1 MGIWVFL
8 DSYMYVVYSLFSHVP
23 LSFGFLVNCKM
34 ANCIGYVFDMV
45 SSVLQYF
52 SRIVMYL

>member
-1 MGIWVFL
+1 
-8 DSYMYVVYSLFSHVP
+8 MYAMYSLFSHVP

-34 ANCIGYVFDMV
+34 VDCIGYVFGMV
-45 SSVLQYF
+45 SPVLQYF